1 MSSEKIK
8 ELINKYFDNELDKSE
23 EVFLFT
29 QLSQVEEAREYFKQM
44 NVLSENIKNTLEDF
58 PLNLEEDILNAT
70 ITGMKKKN
78 IFSFNIQSVI
88 GYAFSVVLLIVSLF
102 VYTQSLEYKADIQM
116 NIQQINQQNKM
127 LEMMFHALPPT
138 EVKAKFTNDIIIR
151 PTIWGWYEKVNIKF
165 IRNCIPIWMRK

>member
-8 ELINKYFDNELDKSE
+8 ELINRYFDNELDKNE

-29 QLSQVEEAREYFKQM
+29 QLSQEEGAREYFKQM
-44 NVLSENIKNTLEDF
+44 NVLSENIKNTFEEF
-58 PLNLEEDILNAT
+58 PLGLEEDILNAAVN
-70 ITGMKKKN
+70 GRRNKN
-78 IFSFNIQSVI
+78 WFAFNIQSII
-88 GYAFSVVLLIVSLF
+88 GYAFSVVLLVVSLF
-102 VYTQSLEYKADIQM
+102 IYTQSVEYKADIEM

-151 PTIWGWYEKVNIKF
+151 PTI
-165 IRNCIPIWMRK
+165 

>member
-8 ELINKYFDNELDKSE
+8 ELINRYFDNELDKRE

-29 QLSQVEEAREYFKQM
+29 QLSQVEEAREYFKQV
-44 NVLSENIKNTLEDF
+44 NVLHENMKNTFDEF
-58 PLNLEEDILNAT
+58 PLSLEEDILNAT
-70 ITGMKKKN
+70 VTGNEKKKW
-78 IFSFNIQSVI
+78 FVFNIQSLI
-88 GYAFSVVLLIVSLF
+88 GYAFSVVLLIISLF
-102 VYTQSLEYKADIQM
+102 VYTQSLEYKADIKM

-151 PTIWGWYEKVNIKF
+151 PTI
-165 IRNCIPIWMRK
+165 

>member
-1 MSSEKIK
+1 MSNEKIK
-8 ELINKYFDNELDKSE
+8 ELINRYFDNELDKSE

-44 NVLSENIKNTLEDF
+44 NVLSENMQNTFEKF

-70 ITGMKKKN
+70 VTGTTNKRK
-78 IFSFNIQSVI
+78 FNFNVQSI
-88 GYAFSVVLLIVSLF
+88 LGYAFSVVLLIISLF
-102 VYTQSLEYKADIQM
+102 IYTQSLEYKADIKM

-127 LEMMFHALPPT
+127 LEMMFHALPQT

-151 PTIWGWYEKVNIKF
+151 PTI
-165 IRNCIPIWMRK
+165 

>member
-8 ELINKYFDNELDKSE
+8 ELINRYFDNELDKSE

-29 QLSQVEEAREYFKQM
+29 QLSQEEEAREYFKQM
-44 NVLSENIKNTLEDF
+44 NVLSENMKNTFEEF
-58 PLNLEEDILNAT
+58 PFELEEDILNAT
-70 ITGMKKKN
+70 VSGIGKKN
-78 IFSFNIQSVI
+78 ILSFNIQSVI
-88 GYAFSVVLLIVSLF
+88 GYTFSVVLLIVSLF
-102 VYTQSLEYKADIQM
+102 IYTQSIEYKADIEM

-151 PTIWGWYEKVNIKF
+151 PTS
-165 IRNCIPIWMRK
+165 

>member
-8 ELINKYFDNELDKSE
+8 ELINRYFDNELDKSE

-29 QLSQVEEAREYFKQM
+29 QLSQVEEAREYFKQLNM
-44 NVLSENIKNTLEDF
+44 LSENMKNTFEEF
-58 PLNLEEDILNAT
+58 PLSLEEEILSKAVT
-70 ITGMKKKN
+70 EVDEKRKFK
-78 IFSFNIQSVI
+78 FNFQSI
-88 GYAFSVVLLIVSLF
+88 LGYAFSVVLLIISLF
-102 VYTQSLEYKADIQM
+102 IYTQSLEYKADIQM

-151 PTIWGWYEKVNIKF
+151 PTI
-165 IRNCIPIWMRK
+165 

>member
-8 ELINKYFDNELDKSE
+8 ELINRYFDNELDKSE

-44 NVLSENIKNTLEDF
+44 NLLSENMKNTFDEF
-58 PLNLEEDILNAT
+58 PLSLEEEILSAT
-70 ITGMKKKN
+70 VTEITKEKRFN
-78 IFSFNIQSVI
+78 FNIQSFS
-88 GYAFSVVLLIVSLF
+88 GYAFSVVLLIISLF
-102 VYTQSLEYKADIQM
+102 IYTQSLEYKADIKL

-138 EVKAKFTNDIIIR
+138 EVKAEFTNDIIIR
-151 PTIWGWYEKVNIKF
+151 PTI
-165 IRNCIPIWMRK
+165 